1 MVNVCL
7 LIGSVIVFVGL
18 LSVAFLNRTLGKREW
33 TGIIFVILGLAV
45 VGVADFSSN
54 DNDENHTKNDIIT
67 GDMLIVIAQI
77 IQAIQMVVEEK
88 FVQGENIPSLQAV
101 GWEGLSCRQYQKNCD
116 FKVDC
121 NFQACLDL

>member
-1 MVNVCL
+1 M
-7 LIGSVIVFVGL
+7 GL

-45 VGVADFSSN
+45 VGVADFASN
-54 DNDENHTKNDIIT
+54 SDENHNKNDIIT

-101 GWEGLSCRQYQKNCD
+101 GWEGLCCRKY
-116 FKVDC
+116 
-121 NFQACLDL
+121 